1 MNDTILIN
9 RLPTRTW
16 NRLGVNETAIPWG
29 QADDLGEEKI
39 TAAGQTERLEITG
52 SGERGEKTV
61 DIHAP
66 AGQTVTVFETL
77 RAEKGLLVRTALHVE
92 KDAKVRLVQ
101 IQNAA
106 QDSLLRLETS
116 GECAENGQVE
126 LIQVLLG
133 RGDVYS
139 DGQFELNG
147 NGAGFTAGIGY
158 LGQKQQTVDMNL
170 VVNHWGQKTTSEI
183 NAAGALKD
191 DAQKI
196 FRGTID
202 FKKGSAGSV
211 GSEQETVLML
221 GDGVVNKTV
230 PLILCAEE
238 NVVGNHGATIG
249 DRVIVGMGATV
260 LDGAVIGNDC
270 IIGAGA
276 LVTGKMNA
284 PDGSMILGSPAKVV
298 RELTDKEK
306 ESILANAALY
316 LEKSKESH
324 AAKQA

>member
-1 MNDTILIN
+1 MSETILIN

-16 NRLGVNETAIPWG
+16 NRLGVNETALAWG

-39 TAAGQTERLEITG
+39 TAAGQTERLDISG
-52 SGERGEKTV
+52 SGEHSEKTV

-77 RAEKGLLVRTALHVE
+77 KAERRLLVRTVLHVE

-106 QDSLLRLETS
+106 QGSLLRLETS
-116 GECAENGQVE
+116 GECAENGQIE

-147 NGAGFTAGIGY
+147 DGAGFMASIGY

-249 DRVIVGMGATV
+249 ELDEDTLFYFESRGISAAEAENIMARAAIERLARTVGDETAQ
-260 LDGAVIGNDC
+260 A
-270 IIGAGA
+270 A
-276 LVTGKMNA
+276 
-284 PDGSMILGSPAKVV
+284 
-298 RELTDKEK
+298 
-306 ESILANAALY
+306 ILAE
-316 LEKSKESH
+316 LEEVL
-324 AAKQA
+324 

>member
-16 NRLGVNETAIPWG
+16 NRLGVNETVLAWG
-29 QADDLGEEKI
+29 EADHLESEPI

-52 SGERGEKTV
+52 SGERGEKMV
-61 DIHAP
+61 DIHVP

-116 GECAENGQVE
+116 GECAENGQVA

-202 FKKGSAGSV
+202 FKKGSAGSA

-249 DRVIVGMGATV
+249 ELDEDTLFYFESRGISAAEAENIMARAAIERLARTIEDEAAQAAILSELEEV
-260 LDGAVIGNDC
+260 L
-270 IIGAGA
+270 
-276 LVTGKMNA
+276 
-284 PDGSMILGSPAKVV
+284 
-298 RELTDKEK
+298 
-306 ESILANAALY
+306 
-316 LEKSKESH
+316 
-324 AAKQA
+324 